1 MGGNTVDEEEEVS
14 GADGAEFV
22 NATVLDE
29 EDAVMIDF
37 FSLVRARMELVL
49 GIPIWWEAW
58 GTPMDDDEIGAI
70 PV

>member
-1 MGGNTVDEEEEVS
+1 MGGNAVDEEEGS

-49 GIPIWWEAW
+49 GIPI
-58 GTPMDDDEIGAI
+58 
-70 PV
+70 

>member
-1 MGGNTVDEEEEVS
+1 MDEEEEVS

-49 GIPIWWEAW
+49 GIPI
-58 GTPMDDDEIGAI
+58 
-70 PV
+70 